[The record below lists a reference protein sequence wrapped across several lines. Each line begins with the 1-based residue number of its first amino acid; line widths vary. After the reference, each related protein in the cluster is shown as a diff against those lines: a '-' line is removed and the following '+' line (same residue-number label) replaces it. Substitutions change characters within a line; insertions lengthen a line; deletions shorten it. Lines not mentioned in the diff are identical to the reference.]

1 MKKLILMLLIV
12 AAAGI
17 SSYAQDSTRTY
28 NKARSGRE
36 KAYQQRNKQM
46 DQLNLTQDQKDKMK
60 KMREDSKTQRE
71 QIMNDKTLSAD
82 QKKAKIRELMK
93 ANQDE
98 RNSILTDEQKAKLKE
113 MHAQKKSKPVVY

>member
-28 NKARSGRE
+28 NKSRAGRE
-36 KAYQQRNKQM
+36 KAYQQRKNQM

-60 KMREDSKTQRE
+60 KMREDSKVKRE
-71 QIMNDKTLSAD
+71 QIMNDKTLTAD
-82 QKKAKIRELMK
+82 QRKAKLSELMK
-93 ANQDE
+93 ANRDE

-113 MHAQKKSKPVVY
+113 MHAKKSKPVVY